1 MLNIGK
7 MSHRITIIKLELG
20 EDEGFGGEA
29 TWKET
34 ATVWAEFLNQRVSV
48 TTDAGSG
55 QAVIVTQGMRI
66 RPCEIEKDWKV
77 REGTHTYDVLDVD
90 RSNTGYY
97 VLTTRLVER

>member
-20 EDEGFGGEA
+20 EDEGFGGA
-29 TWKET
+29 PTWTET
-34 ATVWAEFLNQRVSV
+34 ATVWAEFLQQRVTV
-48 TTDAGSG
+48 NTDAGSG

-90 RSNTGYY
+90 RSNSGYY
-97 VLTTRLVER
+97 TLTTRLVER

>member
-20 EDEGFGGEA
+20 EDDGFGGTA

-34 ATVWAEFLNQRVSV
+34 ATVWAEFLQQRVSV
-48 TTDAGSG
+48 STDAGSG
-55 QAVIVTQGMRI
+55 QAVIVTQGMRV

-90 RSNTGYY
+90 CSNSGYY
-97 VLTTRLVER
+97 TLTTRLVER

>member
-20 EDEGFGGEA
+20 EDEGFGGVA
-29 TWKET
+29 IWTDT

-48 TTDAGSG
+48 STDAGSG

-90 RSNTGYY
+90 RSNSGYY
-97 VLTTRLVER
+97 MLTTRLVER

>member
-20 EDEGFGGEA
+20 EDEGFGGTA

-34 ATVWAEFLNQRVSV
+34 ATVWAEFLQQRVAV

-55 QAVIVTQGMRI
+55 QAVIITQGMRV
-66 RPCEIEKDWKV
+66 RPCEVEKDWRV

-90 RSNTGYY
+90 RSNAGYY
-97 VLTTRLVER
+97 VLTTRLVAR

>member
-48 TTDAGSG
+48 STDAGSG

-90 RSNTGYY
+90 RSNSGYY
-97 VLTTRLVER
+97 MLTTRLVER

>member
-1 MLNIGK
+1 

-48 TTDAGSG
+48 STDAGSG

-90 RSNTGYY
+90 RSNSGYY
-97 VLTTRLVER
+97 MLTTRLVAR

>member
-48 TTDAGSG
+48 STDAGSG

-90 RSNTGYY
+90 RSNSGYY
-97 VLTTRLVER
+97 TLTARLVER

>member
-20 EDEGFGGEA
+20 EDEGFGGVP
-29 TWKET
+29 TWTET
-34 ATVWAEFLNQRVSV
+34 ANVWAEFLQQRVSV
-48 TTDAGSG
+48 STDAGSG

-66 RPCEIEKDWKV
+66 RPCEIEKDWRV
-77 REGTHTYDVLDVD
+77 REGNHVYDVLDVD

>member
-20 EDEGFGGEA
+20 EDDGFGGTA
-29 TWKET
+29 TWKEA
-34 ATVWAEFLNQRVSV
+34 ATVWAEFLQQRVTV

-55 QAVIVTQGMRI
+55 QAVIITQGMRV
-66 RPCEIEKDWKV
+66 RPCEIEKDWRV

-90 RSNTGYY
+90 RSNSGYY
-97 VLTTRLVER
+97 TLTTRLVVR